1 MSEDDIQKPW
11 LELDPNSQEYED
23 KVDDQYAENEDIQI
37 VINMKISQLEKVK
50 ENEAISYYEIDKS
63 NNLIAYVDNIKF
75 DPKHSIKDPE
85 EQLCAH
91 YGINFKEVN
100 SVELCHDSYDDV

>member
-1 MSEDDIQKPW
+1 MTAHINLGDIYTKM
-11 LELDPNSQEYED
+11 
-23 KVDDQYAENEDIQI
+23 AT
-37 VINMKISQLEKVK
+37 
-50 ENEAISYYEIDKS
+50 EAYNKALEIDKS

-100 SVELCHDSYDDV
+100 NVELCHDSYDDV